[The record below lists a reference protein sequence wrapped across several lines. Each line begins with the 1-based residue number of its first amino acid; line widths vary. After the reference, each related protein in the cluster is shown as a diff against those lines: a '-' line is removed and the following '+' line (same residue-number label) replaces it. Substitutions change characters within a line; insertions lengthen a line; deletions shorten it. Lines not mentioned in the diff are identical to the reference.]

1 MWNSVRESVRHATE
15 DLDKF
20 LDIRRRNTDDSSGKC
35 NGKNAMKNVV
45 TPQSIPAFTVPPL
58 LSSCANGFREEED
71 DDVMSSKT
79 DTKVDV
85 YTCPKSSS
93 LEKGQFLNG

>member
-20 LDIRRRNTDDSSGKC
+20 LDIRRRNTDDSGGKC

-58 LSSCANGFREEED
+58 LSSCANSFKEEED
-71 DDVMSSKT
+71 DDVIKT

-85 YTCPKSSS
+85 HTYPKSSS